1 MSTSYKT
8 IYGKT
13 YPQYFWDSVTSIQKD
28 LSVSTYVA
36 IKIAQG
42 QLDSKEK
49 SLLRRYDTYSSIV
62 TTASKSCANI
72 RIVTMGLITGVVPA
86 SIVGFVQK
94 MCEKPSPVS
103 SNETCP
109 PENGLSCAAQAVTPR
124 GMLFLALGILL
135 AFIIGLFWADMVFY
149 KRQAVYRVLKEKVDI
164 DIDLHNYEDTIDD
177 EDKKYEMFYRAENH
191 FFYHELDPGKLF
203 KESIPFI
210 LMIAIIVI
218 LFALVHSFFK

>member
-13 YPQYFWDSVTSIQKD
+13 YPQYFWDLVTDIQKNVG
-28 LSVSTYVA
+28 VSTYVA

-62 TTASKSCANI
+62 KTASNSCANI
-72 RIVTMGLITGVVPA
+72 RVITLGLITGVVPA
-86 SIVGFVQK
+86 SIVGFAQK
-94 MCEKPSPVS
+94 MCENPSS
-103 SNETCP
+103 ATEGNACTA
-109 PENGLSCAAQAVTPR
+109 ENGLSCAAQAGTPR

-135 AFIIGLFWADMVFY
+135 AFIIGLLWADMVFY
-149 KRQAVYRVLKEKVDI
+149 KRQAVYRVLKEKVDV
-164 DIDLHNYEDTIDD
+164 DINLHNYEDTIDN

-191 FFYHELDPGKLF
+191 FFYHELDQGKLF

-210 LMIAIIVI
+210 LMIVVIIT
-218 LFALVHSFFK
+218 LFVLVHFFFK